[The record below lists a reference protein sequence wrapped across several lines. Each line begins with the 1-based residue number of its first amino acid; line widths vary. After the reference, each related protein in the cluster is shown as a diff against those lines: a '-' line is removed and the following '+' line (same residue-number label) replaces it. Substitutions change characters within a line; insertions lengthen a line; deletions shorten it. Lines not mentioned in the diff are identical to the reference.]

1 MINPPKFWPLFWL
14 ALFALSQV
22 LVPALLLLGPRP
34 VRFGWQMYSAAYA
47 SPTITL
53 LLRTGAERP
62 LPLGAYI
69 VRARSDIRI
78 DDAAVVALC
87 RVYPEAAGI
96 RYQQLDLPERE
107 VVCPA

>member
-1 MINPPKFWPLFWL
+1 MINHPRFWPLFW
-14 ALFALSQV
+14 ATLFVLSQV

-34 VRFGWQMYSAAYA
+34 VRFGWQMYSAAYGP
-47 SPTITL
+47 PTITL
-53 LLRTGAERP
+53 LLRTGDERQ
-62 LPLGAYI
+62 LPLGAFI

-87 RVYPEAAGI
+87 PVYPEAVAI